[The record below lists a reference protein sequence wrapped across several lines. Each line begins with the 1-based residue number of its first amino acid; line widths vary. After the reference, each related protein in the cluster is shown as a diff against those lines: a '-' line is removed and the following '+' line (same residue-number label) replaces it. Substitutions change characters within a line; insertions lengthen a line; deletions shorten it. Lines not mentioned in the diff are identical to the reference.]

1 MREREEHLASPCDIR
16 VTWSQK
22 CATNRRYQSYCDVEE
37 LLFVRGV
44 LVTPMGKPPPLAVR
58 LEKALPFRR

>member
-16 VTWSQK
+16 VTRSQK
-22 CATNRRYQSYCDVEE
+22 CATNRGNQSYRDVEE

-44 LVTPMGKPPPLAVR
+44 LVTYEAMVWG
-58 LEKALPFRR
+58 